1 MNTKQ
6 LIDEAAS
13 LPVEDRAL
21 VIDSLLRSLNQP
33 ESEIDKKWAKV
44 AQQRLAD
51 LRSGA
56 AQAVSGQKVFQKIW
70 RILYSKEQKGIY
82 VIAVMNLHREPDYWK
97 HRK

>member
-6 LIDEAAS
+6 LIDEAAA

-44 AQQRLAD
+44 AQQRLAE
-51 LRSGA
+51 LSSGA
-56 AQAVSGQKVFQKIW
+56 VQTVSGQEVFQKVW
-70 RILYSKEQKGIY
+70 NRFE
-82 VIAVMNLHREPDYWK
+82 R
-97 HRK
+97 

>member
-6 LIDEAAS
+6 LIDEAVS

-44 AQQRLAD
+44 AQQRLEE

-56 AQAVSGQKVFQKIW
+56 VQAVSGQEVFQKTW
-70 RILYSKEQKGIY
+70 NRFE
-82 VIAVMNLHREPDYWK
+82 R
-97 HRK
+97 